1 MFYKG
6 ICFKKIKAGASIL
19 SDGRFLQNSL
29 RIKDISEGCAVYGS
43 EVYPTA
49 SLTHELC
56 ARTHLFMKVIKVVMK
71 NNKIKILAFCLISM
85 LIITL
90 GIGIYMLLRYQHT
103 SAKRL
108 ENKYQGTVT
117 KYISSSDKDGD
128 TIDDQS
134 DILMGALAYVETRP
148 KYKSKYYEGGYPTDN
163 YGVCTDVVARGFLAA
178 GYDLQ
183 KLVDEDIK
191 KNIKNYNIDKPDSN
205 IDFRRVRNLKAYFD
219 NNAQVLTT
227 DVNKIEEWQG
237 GDIVVFKKHIALV
250 SDRRN
255 KNGVPYIIHHNDP
268 WQLRYEEDVLALR
281 GDIVGHYR
289 FPK

>member
-1 MFYKG
+1 MYKRTG
-6 ICFKKIKAGASIL
+6 MKFI
-19 SDGRFLQNSL
+19 
-29 RIKDISEGCAVYGS
+29 
-43 EVYPTA
+43 EVD
-49 SLTHELC
+49 
-56 ARTHLFMKVIKVVMK
+56 MK
-71 NNKIKILAFCLISM
+71 NNKKNILALCLISI
-85 LIITL
+85 LITTL
-90 GIGIYMLLRYQHT
+90 GIGIYMLSRYQHT

-108 ENKYQGTVT
+108 ENEYQGTVT

-134 DILMGALAYVETRP
+134 DILMGALAYVETEP
-148 KYKSKYYEGGYPTDN
+148 KYKSKYYEGGYPTDE

-191 KNIKNYNIDKPDSN
+191 KNIKNYNIDKYDSN
-205 IDFRRVRNLKAYFD
+205 IDFRRVRNLKVYFD

-227 DVNKIEEWQG
+227 DVDKIEEWQG

-255 KNGVPYIIHHNDP
+255 KNGEPFIIHHNDP
-268 WQLRYEEDVLALR
+268 WQLRYEEDILVSR